1 MKKIIFTAF
10 AVCAFST
17 ATFAVEVKEVT
28 VDVVVNP
35 GCDAAWIAVYHD
47 NYTGGSTRK
56 EAMDK
61 ADAVERACKNA
72 LKKDAGVE
80 EASDSTT
87 QQ

>member
-17 ATFAVEVKEVT
+17 ATFAVEVKEVA

-47 NYTGGSTRK
+47 YYTSGSTRQ
-56 EAMDK
+56 EARDK
-61 ADAVERACKNA
+61 ADMVERACKNA